1 MIAASQLRAGMAIRY
16 EGQPYRVLAGDYHPG
31 QGKMGGVNHVRL
43 KNLATGTTWE
53 HSFRAE
59 LKIEEIPIDRQTLEF
74 LYADAE
80 TCFFMNPETYE
91 QLEIPSTIIGEEAKF
106 LDQGMRLPLEFV
118 DGRPVNIVFPDVI
131 EVTIAD
137 TSPPLHGQQEN
148 TWKPARLSNGVTIM
162 VPPFIKRGD
171 IIRLNIAERKYMDRS
186 KARVG

>member
-16 EGQPYRVLAGDYHPG
+16 EGQSYRVLAGDYHPG

-43 KNLATGTTWE
+43 KNLSTGTTWE

-59 LKIEEIPIDRQTLEF
+59 LKIEEIPIQRQTLEF
-74 LYADAE
+74 LYADAG

-91 QLEIPSTIIGEEAKF
+91 QLEISSTIIGEEAKF

-131 EVTIAD
+131 EMTIAD

-148 TWKPARLSNGVTIM
+148 TWKLARLSNGVKIM
-162 VPPFIKRGD
+162 VPPFIKTGD
-171 IIRLNIAERKYMDRS
+171 AIRLNIAERKYMDR
-186 KARVG
+186 A